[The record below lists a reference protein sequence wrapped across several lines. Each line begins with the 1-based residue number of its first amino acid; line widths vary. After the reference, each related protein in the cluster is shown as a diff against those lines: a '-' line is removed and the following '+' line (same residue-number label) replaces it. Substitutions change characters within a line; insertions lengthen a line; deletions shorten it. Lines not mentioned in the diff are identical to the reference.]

1 MFVEKNILAGSPKLN
16 YLTLPMYLKDEHY
29 AQFLDGMEDFFKTYS
44 TEMKLLIQETGTS
57 QRSHL

>member
-1 MFVEKNILAGSPKLN
+1 
-16 YLTLPMYLKDEHY
+16 MYLKDKHY